1 MQRGYLALACGGG
14 VMTITEAT
22 AVNTLWDQV
31 YKFADTFGC
40 DEWIAFRTLAK
51 SAHRALSA
59 GVSPKD
65 VETRALRHH
74 ADIRDEKPIWGAR

>member
-1 MQRGYLALACGGG
+1 
-14 VMTITEAT
+14 MTITEAT

-31 YKFADTFGC
+31 YKFADALGC

-51 SAHRALSA
+51 SANRALPA

-65 VETRALRHH
+65 VEARALRNN
-74 ADIRDEKPIWGAR
+74 ADIRDEKNVWSAR